1 MYVCLSWH
9 LQVQICSCFQEVG
22 EDLYHIQVCNNN
34 VRFEKHNVFFVIM
47 ILSHHHP
54 TWRGF
59 SSPSAQWVGPEGCD
73 ASTQPQLER
82 AFVRFLNL
90 GGKAVR
96 GGGIDVS
103 LKVVK
108 FAIQEGTLMTMMMM
122 KKVPTLPSRRALW
135 SHLLHT
141 NYLENSS
148 LMSQLLWKHWCEKRV
163 KNRDKISLSIFL
175 IRFFETWCM
184 SSKLGSGGTT
194 SWKGSW

>member
-82 AFVRFLNL
+82 ASARFLNL

-96 GGGIDVS
+96 GEQGIDVS

-108 FAIQEGTLMTMMMM
+108 FAIQEGTLMMMMMM
-122 KKVPTLPSRRALW
+122 KKVSTLQSRRALW

-148 LMSQLLWKHWCEKRV
+148 LMSQLLWKHWCERV
-163 KNRDKISLSIFL
+163 KNRDKMSLSIF
-175 IRFFETWCM
+175 
-184 SSKLGSGGTT
+184 
-194 SWKGSW
+194 